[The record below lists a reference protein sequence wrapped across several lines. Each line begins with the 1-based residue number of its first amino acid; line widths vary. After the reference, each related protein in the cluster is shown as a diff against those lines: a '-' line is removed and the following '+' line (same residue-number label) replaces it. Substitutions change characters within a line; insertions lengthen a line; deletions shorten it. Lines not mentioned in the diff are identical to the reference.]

1 MSLRIQAKEASTVAG
16 IDGRAPCRGLHSQW
30 IEAEPRAG
38 RAKIGLLLLVEVA
51 TRIFVTAA
59 AGVVLATIAATTTIV
74 PATIA
79 TLVTLAIVGTT
90 TTTTRLGRSCS
101 GAGTGGARGSR
112 GDSRHHGCFSL
123 NLVLIGKAKLFQQQ
137 SIARRGE
144 GRQNGS
150 AGDVVGSAGEAGVKA
165 AQQI

>member
-1 MSLRIQAKEASTVAG
+1 
-16 IDGRAPCRGLHSQW
+16 
-30 IEAEPRAG
+30 
-38 RAKIGLLLLVEVA
+38 LVEVA

-90 TTTTRLGRSCS
+90 TTTMRLGRSCS